1 MLNCKGKKMEK
12 SCSQWFMLKIWVNDM
27 HNIFGDIKSLKDLL
41 CRQKIDYYRSYSSI
55 YIQIWSTLK
64 LYIFM
69 LIKFDMTVLNWK
81 LWNHIEYNKN
91 IINSFRTKHYVVF
104 RWEKSQR
111 FYFCHA
117 LAFKYVPYWII
128 RHRRCR
134 LRVHKP

>member
-12 SCSQWFMLKIWVNDM
+12 SCSQWFMLIIWVNDM
-27 HNIFGDIKSLKDLL
+27 HNIFGDIKSLKVFFTSWITLTNTQIRSTIKL
-41 CRQKIDYYRSYSSI
+41 CIS
-55 YIQIWSTLK
+55 
-64 LYIFM
+64 M

-81 LWNHIEYNKN
+81 VWNHIEYNKN
-91 IINSFRTKHYVVF
+91 IINSFRTKHYVVC

-128 RHRRCR
+128 RHRRYR